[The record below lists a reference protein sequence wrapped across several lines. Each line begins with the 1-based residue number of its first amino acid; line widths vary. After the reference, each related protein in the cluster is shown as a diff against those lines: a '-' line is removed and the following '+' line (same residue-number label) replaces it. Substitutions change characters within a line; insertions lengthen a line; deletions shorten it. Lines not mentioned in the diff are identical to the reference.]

1 MSLATR
7 PAEAAQTTSTRVIGL
22 GSALPAH
29 RFQQDEIAGA
39 LWKLW
44 KGKLRSPDV
53 INLFHRSVQV
63 DSRHLAF
70 PFDRYLQFSSWGE
83 TNRAWLEVAQELGAQ
98 ALDRALE
105 SAGMSRGELDALY
118 VVSITGVAS
127 PSLDARLINTMNLRP
142 NIKRTPIFGVG
153 CVGGALGLTR
163 ASDHALGYPRQTAAI
178 LSVEVCSLTL
188 QHDDLSMAN
197 LVSAALF
204 GDGAAAVI
212 VAGAD
217 SPVAHRSQGMRRTGR
232 SGPAI
237 LGNGSVFY
245 PGSEEIM
252 GWDISEDGFK
262 IVLSPDL
269 PDFIRSNL
277 ARDVDA
283 FLAQYGLQ
291 RSDIANWVIHTG
303 GPKVLEAIQDSLHLD
318 RKDLERSWD
327 CLRRFG
333 NLSSASVLLVL
344 EDVAQNHRPE
354 PGSLGL
360 LLAMGP
366 GFCSE
371 MLLLQW

>member
-1 MSLATR
+1 MSLATW
-7 PAEAAQTTSTRVIGL
+7 PIEAARTTSTQVVGL
-22 GSALPAH
+22 GSATPAH
-29 RFQQDEIAGA
+29 RFRQDEIAGA
-39 LWKLW
+39 LWELW

-53 INLFHRSVQV
+53 LNVLHRSVQV
-63 DSRHLAF
+63 ESRHLAF
-70 PFDRYLQFSSWGE
+70 PFDRYRQFSSWGE
-83 TNRAWLEVAQELGAQ
+83 TNRAWLEVAGELGAQ

-105 SAGMSRGELDALY
+105 SAGMSRDQLDALY

-127 PSLDARLINTMNLRP
+127 PSLDARLINRMKLRP
-142 NIKRTPIFGVG
+142 DIRRTPIFGVG

-163 ASDHALGYPRQTAAI
+163 ASDHTLAYPRQTAAI
-178 LSVEVCSLTL
+178 LSVELCSLTL
-188 QHDDLSMAN
+188 QRDDLSMAN

-217 SPVAHRSQGMRRTGR
+217 SPVARR

-237 LGNGSVFY
+237 LGNTSVFY

-262 IVLSPDL
+262 IVLSPRL
-269 PDFIRSNL
+269 PDFIRANL
-277 ARDVDA
+277 ARDVAA
-283 FLAQYGLQ
+283 FLARYRLRCG
-291 RSDIANWVIHTG
+291 DIASWVIHTG
-303 GPKVLEAIQDSLHLD
+303 GPKVLEAIQDSLDLE

-327 CLRRFG
+327 SLRRVG

-344 EDVAQNHRPE
+344 EDIARNHRPE